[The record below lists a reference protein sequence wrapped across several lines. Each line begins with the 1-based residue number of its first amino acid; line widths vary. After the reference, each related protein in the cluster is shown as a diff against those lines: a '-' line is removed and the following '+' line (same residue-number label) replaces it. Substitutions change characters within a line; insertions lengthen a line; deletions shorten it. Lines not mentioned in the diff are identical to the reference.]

1 MTARKQAGRRRL
13 APVVALMALAA
24 CAFAGGLSAQPS
36 HVVRPGDTLWGISG
50 QHYRQPARWPEIQQR
65 NNVGEPRRLQP
76 GTVLYFADGRPLG
89 EGEAMV
95 LAVTGQ
101 AWQRRAGKPDV
112 AVVQGMPVRAGDTLA
127 TAPDAF
133 LTLGLPDGS
142 RSVIPS
148 SSTVELQTVG
158 RDRVGLRLLGGAVE
172 SQVQKRSAG
181 QEFHIRSRSLVL
193 SVRGTQFRV
202 REQNGRT
209 VGEVIEGSV
218 AVRDL
223 RQPKQ
228 PRQLV
233 LEAGLGSVF
242 DSGGGD
248 PAGAEVRALLAAPRF
263 TSRTVSPASPGVELE
278 QVPGAQGY
286 RWRIAQDDAILAPLV
301 EGSSTGTSLALPK
314 DLQPGFYYLR
324 VAAVDAANLE
334 GMPGDLLFYMPS
346 PTGSVRWRED
356 GRVELL
362 WWGSPGKRY
371 RLEIS
376 RDPDFATRLVDLQ
389 DMQAGSAIVG
399 PFALGGRYH
408 WRVSETEDGTHYGE
422 PFTGGS
428 IDVPDR

>member
-1 MTARKQAGRRRL
+1 MTMRKEGGRRWL
-13 APVVALMALAA
+13 APVAALAA
-24 CAFAGGLSAQPS
+24 CVLSGHLAAQPS

-50 QHYRQPARWPEIQQR
+50 QHYRQPGRWPEIQQR

-112 AVVQGMPVRAGDTLA
+112 PVVQGMPVQAGDTLA

-133 LTLGLPDGS
+133 VTLGLPDGS

-158 RDRVGLRLLGGAVE
+158 RDRVGLRLLGGGIE
-172 SQVQKRSAG
+172 SQVRKRTAG

-202 REQNGRT
+202 REQGGRT

-218 AVRDL
+218 AVRGS
-223 RQPKQ
+223 RQSRP
-228 PRQLV
+228 LV
-233 LEAGLGSVF
+233 LEAGQGSVF
-242 DSGGGD
+242 DSGGGSD
-248 PAGAEVRALLAAPRF
+248 PAGAEVRTLLAAPKF

-278 QVPGAQGY
+278 DVPGAQGY
-286 RWRIAQDDAILAPLV
+286 RWRIAQDDSILAPLV
-301 EGSSTGTSLALPK
+301 EGSSAGTSLALPK

-324 VAAVDAANLE
+324 VAAVDAADLE
-334 GMPGDLLFYMPS
+334 GMPGELLFYMPS
-346 PTGSVRWRED
+346 PTGSVRWKDD

-376 RDPDFATRLVDLQ
+376 REPDFATRLVDLQ

-399 PFALGGRYH
+399 PFVLGGRYH

-428 IDVPDR
+428 IDVPAR

>member
-1 MTARKQAGRRRL
+1 MSVRKQAGTRRL
-13 APVVALMALAA
+13 PAMVALAA
-24 CAFAGGLSAQPS
+24 CVFSTCLVTAQPA

-50 QHYRQPARWPEIQQR
+50 QHYRQPGRWPEIQQR

-101 AWQRRAGKPDV
+101 AWQRRAGRPD
-112 AVVQGMPVRAGDTLA
+112 APVVQGMPVRAGDTLA
-127 TAPDAF
+127 TAPDSF

-158 RDRVGLRLLGGAVE
+158 RDRVGLRLLGGGIE
-172 SQVQKRSAG
+172 SQVHKRSAG

-202 REQNGRT
+202 REQGGRT
-209 VGEVIEGSV
+209 MGEVVEGSV
-218 AVRDL
+218 AVRGVERL
-223 RQPKQ
+223 RQV
-228 PRQLV
+228 V
-233 LEAGLGSVF
+233 LEAGQGSVF
-242 DSGGGD
+242 DSGGSGD
-248 PAGAEVRALLAAPRF
+248 LAGAEVRALLAAPRF
-263 TSRTVSPASPGVELE
+263 TSRTVTPASPGVELE
-278 QVPGAQGY
+278 QVPGAQRY
-286 RWRIAQDDAILAPLV
+286 RWRIAQDDSILAPLV
-301 EGSSTGTSLALPK
+301 EGFSTGTSLELPK

-324 VAAVDAANLE
+324 VAAVDSADLE

-346 PTGSVRWRED
+346 PTESVRWKDD

-362 WWGSPGKRY
+362 WWGSPQKRY

-376 RDPDFATRLVDLQ
+376 RDPDFATRLVDMQ
-389 DMQAGSAIVG
+389 DMRAGSAIVG

-408 WRVSETEDGTHYGE
+408 WRVSETDDGTHYGE

-428 IDVPDR
+428 IDVPVR

>member
-1 MTARKQAGRRRL
+1 MTVQKQGGRRRL
-13 APVVALMALAA
+13 APMVAFAA
-24 CAFAGGLSAQPS
+24 CVFSGCLAAQPS
-36 HVVRPGDTLWGISG
+36 HVVRSGDTLWGISG
-50 QHYRQPARWPEIQQR
+50 QHYRQPGRWPEIQQR

-112 AVVQGMPVRAGDTLA
+112 PVVQGMPVQAGDTLA

-133 LTLGLPDGS
+133 VTLGLPDGS

-158 RDRVGLRLLGGAVE
+158 RDRVGLRLLGGGIE
-172 SQVQKRSAG
+172 SQVHKRTAG

-202 REQNGRT
+202 REQGGRT

-218 AVRDL
+218 AVRGL
-223 RQPKQ
+223 RQPGQ
-228 PRQLV
+228 IV
-233 LEAGLGSVF
+233 LEAGQGSVF
-242 DSGGGD
+242 DSGSGGD
-248 PAGAEVRALLAAPRF
+248 PAGAEVRTLLAAPRF
-263 TSRTVSPASPGVELE
+263 TSGTVSPTSPGIELVE
-278 QVPGAQGY
+278 VPGAQGY
-286 RWRIAQDDAILAPLV
+286 RWRIAQDDSILAPLV
-301 EGSSTGTSLALPK
+301 EGSSAGTSLALPK

-324 VAAVDAANLE
+324 VAAVDAADLE
-334 GMPGDLLFYMPS
+334 GMPGELLFYMPS
-346 PTGSVRWRED
+346 PTGSVRWKDD

-376 RDPDFATRLVDLQ
+376 RDPDFATRLVDMQ

-399 PFALGGRYH
+399 PFVLGGRYH
-408 WRVSETEDGTHYGE
+408 WRVSETENGTHYGE

-428 IDVPDR
+428 IDVPVR

>member
-1 MTARKQAGRRRL
+1 MTVRKQGGRRRL
-13 APVVALMALAA
+13 GSAVALAA
-24 CAFAGGLSAQPS
+24 CVFSSYLAAQPS

-50 QHYRQPARWPEIQQR
+50 QHYRQPGRWPEIQQR

-112 AVVQGMPVRAGDTLA
+112 PVVQGMPVQAGDTLA
-127 TAPDAF
+127 TALDAF
-133 LTLGLPDGS
+133 VTLGLPDGS

-158 RDRVGLRLLGGAVE
+158 RDRVGLRLLGGGIE
-172 SQVQKRSAG
+172 SQVRKRTAG

-202 REQNGRT
+202 REQGGRT

-218 AVRDL
+218 AVRGL
-223 RQPKQ
+223 QQ
-228 PRQLV
+228 SRQLV
-233 LEAGLGSVF
+233 LEAGQGSVF
-242 DSGGGD
+242 DSGGWSD
-248 PAGAEVRALLAAPRF
+248 PAGSEVRALLAAPKF
-263 TSRTVSPASPGVELE
+263 TSRSVSPASPGVELE
-278 QVPGAQGY
+278 EVPGAQSY
-286 RWRIAQDDAILAPLV
+286 RWRIAQDDSILAPLV
-301 EGSSTGTSLALPK
+301 EGSSAGTSLALPK

-324 VAAVDAANLE
+324 VAAVDAADLE
-334 GMPGDLLFYMPS
+334 GMPGELLFYMPS
-346 PTGSVRWRED
+346 PTGSVRWKDD

-362 WWGSPGKRY
+362 WWGSPAKRY

-376 RDPDFATRLVDLQ
+376 REPDFATRLVDLQ

-399 PFALGGRYH
+399 PFVLGGRYH

-428 IDVPDR
+428 IDVPVR

>member
-1 MTARKQAGRRRL
+1 VTLRAQGGRRRI
-13 APVVALMALAA
+13 ASVVALAA
-24 CAFAGGLSAQPS
+24 CVFSGLLGAQPS
-36 HVVRPGDTLWGISG
+36 HVVQPGDTLWGISA
-50 QHYRQPARWPEIQQR
+50 QHYRQPGRWPEIQQR
-65 NNVGEPRRLQP
+65 NNVGEPRRLHP

-112 AVVQGMPVRAGDTLA
+112 LVAQGMPVQAGDTLA
-127 TAPDAF
+127 TGRDAF

-158 RDRVGLRLLGGAVE
+158 RDRVGLRLLGGGIE
-172 SQVQKRSAG
+172 SQVHKRASG
-181 QEFHIRSRSLVL
+181 QEFHIRSRALVL

-202 REQNGRT
+202 REHGGRT

-218 AVRDL
+218 AVRSSP
-223 RQPKQ
+223 RS
-228 PRQLV
+228 RQLV
-233 LEAGLGSVF
+233 LEAGQGSVF
-242 DSGGGD
+242 DGRGGSD
-248 PAGAEVRALLAAPRF
+248 PAGAEVRTLLAAPKF
-263 TSRTVSPASPGVELE
+263 TSRAMSPTSPGVEVE

-286 RWRIAQDDAILAPLV
+286 RWRIAQDDSILAPLV
-301 EGSSTGTSLALPK
+301 EGSSASTSLALPK
-314 DLQPGFYYLR
+314 DLPPGFYYLR
-324 VAAVDAANLE
+324 VAAVDAADLE
-334 GMPGDLLFYMPS
+334 GMPGELLFYMPS
-346 PTGSVRWRED
+346 PTGSVRWKDD

-362 WWGSPGKRY
+362 WWGSPDRRY

-376 RDPDFATRLVDLQ
+376 RDPDFAIRLVDLQ

-399 PFALGGRYH
+399 PFVLGGRYH

-428 IDVPDR
+428 IDVPVR